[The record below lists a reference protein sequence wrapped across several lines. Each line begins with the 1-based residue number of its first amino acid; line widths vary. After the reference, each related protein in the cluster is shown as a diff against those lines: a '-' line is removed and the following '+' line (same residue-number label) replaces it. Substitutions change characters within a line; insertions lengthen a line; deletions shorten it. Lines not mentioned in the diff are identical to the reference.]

1 MKRAILFYVVL
12 FLALGLQLSGCKK
25 KESPKETKITVRV
38 KLNGNPVENCSVIL
52 SDKHDL
58 EIVKNT
64 NSEGEVEFKNLHADY
79 YGVEAEY
86 HDGATNED
94 YYDETGFYL
103 NSGESKKVTL
113 NLHQ

>member
-1 MKRAILFYVVL
+1 MLFSVVF
-12 FLALGLQLSGCKK
+12 FLALGFQLSGCKK
-25 KESPKETKITVRV
+25 KETQKETKITVIV
-38 KLNGNPVENCSVIL
+38 KLNGDPVENCSVIL

-58 EIVKNT
+58 EILKNT
-64 NSEGEVEFKNLHADY
+64 NSEGKVEFKNLHADL